1 MIRKNQFMIKGD
13 QKIQTFSRSPRQ
25 IVRGAKWSTPPNSTF
40 YAANKMKIIFKSDG
54 FLQNVLRDFWVFSK
68 IKNGPFSG
76 PIYHQIHLD
85 RVKKAYTLM
94 TSMEKQKKCTSQI
107 FDFWKFITHFLKW
120 SEEHFSKYQ
129 NMWINENLSTRSA
142 KLPVMFYWREL
153 ANRCKFFF
161 SSISLSRMG
170 SILGRICFGAL
181 ILSDQNFISHDLL
194 EFQIKKIRQQCVQ
207 NITPKTKATS

>member
-1 MIRKNQFMIKGD
+1 MIGSDLTNFLRPKKL
-13 QKIQTFSRSPRQ
+13 
-25 IVRGAKWSTPPNSTF
+25 
-40 YAANKMKIIFKSDG
+40 KS
-54 FLQNVLRDFWVFSK
+54 VLKVRDFCKTFWEIFDFFS
-68 IKNGPFSG
+68 IIQNGPFFG

-85 RVKKAYTLM
+85 VVKKAYTLM

-107 FDFWKFITHFLKW
+107 FDFWNFFTW

-142 KLPVMFYWREL
+142 KLPVMFYWRGL

-161 SSISLSRMG
+161 SSISLFRMG
-170 SILGRICFGAL
+170 SILGRICFWAF
-181 ILSDQNFISHDLL
+181 ILSDQNFISHARLKY
-194 EFQIKKIRQQCVQ
+194 QIKKIRQQCVQ

>member
-1 MIRKNQFMIKGD
+1 MIEGDHEIK
-13 QKIQTFSRSPRQ
+13 TLSRSPRQ
-25 IVRGAKWSTPPNSTF
+25 KVRGGKWSARTWQIF
-40 YAANKMKIIFKSDG
+40 YAAKKIQIIFKSDG
-54 FLQNVLRDFWVFSK
+54 FLQNILRDFWFFSK

-107 FDFWKFITHFLKW
+107 FDFWNFITHFLKW

-142 KLPVMFYWREL
+142 KLPVMFYWRGL

-170 SILGRICFGAL
+170 SILGRICFLAL
-181 ILSDQNFISHDLL
+181 ILSDQNFISHD
-194 EFQIKKIRQQCVQ
+194 R
-207 NITPKTKATS
+207 